1 MAKSYS
7 KYIAKLGLSGK
18 GTTVVSRGNSGI
30 GFAFAKEAAT
40 LGYHIILA
48 VRNLS
53 RGESAKSKILKASPL
68 AKVEVY
74 ELDVSKHD
82 SVRHFVDKVI
92 SDCLD
97 IDVFYC
103 NAGIYRTPFAISE
116 EGLEEQVN
124 TNYFGNYLL
133 YKWIKPYLL
142 SLGHQVRFILTSS
155 IVARFAKWDDAYFFG
170 KLPYKKAKAY
180 SASKLAINMFFKSLI
195 EDCKGSFILPLLV
208 HPGICY
214 TPLIYKAFADRKW
227 VLLANRLLRLFFHSP
242 EKAALGSLYLL
253 QEKIEFPCFVGP
265 RGPFHLSGYPK
276 TYHLYQGNLKGYSSF
291 VAESEEI
298 YKERFSLDK

>member
-18 GTTVVSRGNSGI
+18 GTIVVTGGNSGI
-30 GFAFAKEAAT
+30 GFAFAKEAAI

-48 VRNLS
+48 VRNLG
-53 RGESAKSKILKASPL
+53 RGESAKSKILAASPK

-74 ELDVSKHD
+74 ELDVSRPE
-82 SVRHFVDKVI
+82 SIRRFIDKII
-92 SDCLD
+92 SGHLD

-103 NAGIYRTPFAISE
+103 NAGIYRTPFALSQ

-180 SASKLAINMFFKSLI
+180 SASKLAINMFFKYLI
-195 EDCKGSFILPLLV
+195 EDTKDSLILPLLV

-214 TPLIYKAFADRKW
+214 TPLIYKAFADRKF

-253 QEKIEFPCFVGP
+253 QDNIEFPCFVGP

-276 TYHLYQGNLKGYSSF
+276 TYHLYKGNLKGYSSF
-291 VAESEEI
+291 VVKSEEI
-298 YKERFSLDK
+298 YKEILSLDK

>member
-18 GTTVVSRGNSGI
+18 GNIVVTGGNSGI
-30 GFAFAKEAAT
+30 GFAFAKEAAK
-40 LGYHIILA
+40 LGYNLILA
-48 VRNLS
+48 VRNLG
-53 RGESAKSKILKASPL
+53 RGEEAKNKILEEAPKAN
-68 AKVEVY
+68 VELY
-74 ELDVSKHD
+74 ELDVSKRT
-82 SVRHFVDKVI
+82 SIRAFVDKVI
-92 SDCLD
+92 SNGLD

-103 NAGIYRTPFAISE
+103 NAGIYRTPFALSE
-116 EGLEEQVN
+116 ERLEEQVN

-142 SLGHQVRFILTSS
+142 SLNHEVRFILTSS

-180 SASKLAINMFFKSLI
+180 SASKLAINMFFKFLI
-195 EDCKGSFILPLLV
+195 EDCKGTSILPLLV

-227 VLLANRLLRLFFHSP
+227 VLIANRLLRLFFHRP
-242 EKAALGSLYLL
+242 EKAALASLYLL
-253 QEKIEFPCFVGP
+253 QDKIEFPCFAGP

-276 TYHLYQGNLKGYSSF
+276 IYPLYQGNLKGYMALISK
-291 VAESEEI
+291 SEAL